1 MGKIKII
8 SRPDPNRLPDFQL
21 PFHVRSVGCN
31 ESDCGWCEYVPGGK
45 KLFVQVFWTLKG
57 SGEITLPDRKII
69 TREGEVFYHLPGED
83 HRHRT
88 LGKQWHYYWF
98 TFDGA
103 GAADFITSY
112 GYGRDSR
119 YAGECPVKL
128 FLELELLLRERTPYA
143 QRHAIS
149 AATEILALAGG
160 RFTVRAGQDVVR
172 RFIEI
177 AQESASD
184 TRLSAIY
191 LAKKL
196 GVHRTT
202 LNRIFLQEMGMTPGS
217 YLQELRIQHA
227 LSLLRET
234 ELPIKAIASEC
245 GMPHASYFCR
255 LIRKVTGFTPADYR
269 KQGGVD

>member
-1 MGKIKII
+1 M
-8 SRPDPNRLPDFQL
+8 
-21 PFHVRSVGCN
+21 
-31 ESDCGWCEYVPGGK
+31 
-45 KLFVQVFWTLKG
+45 
-57 SGEITLPDRKII
+57 
-69 TREGEVFYHLPGED
+69 
-83 HRHRT
+83 
-88 LGKQWHYYWF
+88 
-98 TFDGA
+98 
-103 GAADFITSY
+103 
-112 GYGRDSR
+112 
-119 YAGECPVKL
+119 
-128 FLELELLLRERTPYA
+128 
-143 QRHAIS
+143 
-149 AATEILALAGG
+149 
-160 RFTVRAGQDVVR
+160 VR

-191 LAKKL
+191 LAKEL
-196 GVHRTT
+196 GV

>member
-1 MGKIKII
+1 MATDAIHATRE
-8 SRPDPNRLPDFQL
+8 S
-21 PFHVRSVGCN
+21 VRSN
-31 ESDCGWCEYVPGGK
+31 
-45 KLFVQVFWTLKG
+45 
-57 SGEITLPDRKII
+57 
-69 TREGEVFYHLPGED
+69 
-83 HRHRT
+83 
-88 LGKQWHYYWF
+88 
-98 TFDGA
+98 
-103 GAADFITSY
+103 
-112 GYGRDSR
+112 
-119 YAGECPVKL
+119 
-128 FLELELLLRERTPYA
+128 A

-160 RFTVRAGQDVVR
+160 RFTGRAGQDVVR

-191 LAKKL
+191 LAKEL